1 MKTSEL
7 SKGRRALRSADR
19 TFDNVVLVL
28 LILML
33 MFGVYSLVDS
43 KLVYMS
49 ADASNYEAYR
59 PTEGDTT
66 SFAELQEI
74 NPEVFGWLTI
84 IDTEVDYPVCRADDN
99 EKYVNTNAK
108 GEYAMVGSLFLD
120 YRNNIKLTDFNNI
133 IYGHHM
139 EQNKYFGC
147 FDQFKDQKFFDE
159 HPYANIYFD
168 GRKRGVELFA
178 FDLVD
183 AYNSTYYTIHD
194 QSNEEGKQFYL
205 DYIKEHAIT
214 QLPVKVTPDDT
225 LLVLSTCTED
235 ITNGRFILVGKIVDK
250 TFDEHR
256 DANRKTGIGLMN
268 STGFWALLPLW
279 KWLILFAILILLIIY
294 AILMYID
301 YRMKDRTQRKE

>member
-1 MKTSEL
+1 M
-7 SKGRRALRSADR
+7 RSVDN

-28 LILML
+28 LILL
-33 MFGVYSLVDS
+33 LIFGVYSLIDS

-59 PTEGDTT
+59 PTETDTT
-66 SFAELQEI
+66 SFADLRKI

-84 IDTEVDYPVCRADDN
+84 IDTPVDYPICRAEDN
-99 EKYVNTNAK
+99 EKYVNTNAF

-147 FDQFKDQKFFDE
+147 FDEFKDQEFFNE

-168 GRKRGVELFA
+168 GRKHGVELFA

-183 AYNSTYYTIHD
+183 AYNATYYTIHD
-194 QSNEEGKQFYL
+194 QNNEEGKKLYL
-205 DYIKEHAIT
+205 DYIQEHAVT
-214 QLPVKVTPDDT
+214 KLPVKVTTDDT
-225 LLVLSTCTED
+225 LVVLSTCTED
-235 ITNGRFILVGKIVDK
+235 ITNGRFILVGKLVDK
-250 TFDEHR
+250 VFDEHR
-256 DANRKTGIGLMN
+256 DANRNFGTGLLN

-279 KWLILFAILILLIIY
+279 KWLILFAILLLLIIY

-301 YRMKDRTQRKE
+301 YRRRDRTQRKE